1 MKRKECGGG
10 RGEVRGQPR
19 EEPISRPRSRPGRL
33 GMRRWGG
40 GVGGG
45 GGRGG
50 GCSNRA
56 AADGDVFVEGDVSIV
71 TVTKSRS
78 YSSTADASAA
88 DPVKVLC

>member
-1 MKRKECGGG
+1 MRYGANQGRNRYQGHGAGRAGRPCGAG
-10 RGEVRGQPR
+10 
-19 EEPISRPRSRPGRL
+19 
-33 GMRRWGG
+33 GG

-45 GGRGG
+45 GGSGG

-56 AADGDVFVEGDVSIV
+56 AADDDVFVEGDVSIV